1 MSSTLDRR
9 TFLARS
15 AAAAG
20 GGLLSA
26 GALERL
32 NTGVAGAA
40 PGGGHHGDSYGPLA
54 RVADQRGVEVL
65 ALPAGFSYVTF
76 SHSGS
81 TMSDGNPTPLAL
93 DGMSAFHGSSRGE
106 VRLVRNSEDRNLPGV
121 ASVLG
126 DPAAKYDPQA
136 GGGTATLVYDERR
149 RSLVADWVSLNGTIV
164 NCAGGRGLGRRSWIT
179 AEESVG
185 GPENA
190 NEAERFPERH
200 GYLFEVPI
208 KRGPGELEKGQP
220 IREAGR
226 FSHEAVAVD
235 QRTGV
240 VYETEDPGSGRG
252 AGFYR
257 YLPRDPRRLVK
268 GGRLQMLAVR
278 GRPQLD
284 MREGQRVGRRLSV
297 EWVDIDEPDPAY
309 EDLDDPGGVFL
320 QGYAKGGAL
329 FNRLEGCWEDHGRI
343 FFVSTSGG
351 DAKNGDVNPDG
362 YAEGFGQVWEY
373 RAHGR
378 TGTLRLVYESS
389 SATELDSPDN
399 LTVTPRGGLI
409 LCEDDASSAIADTHP
424 LAPGIEN
431 VNRVIGIGRH
441 GGAFE
446 FAVNVL
452 NGSEVAGCCFSPS
465 GRTLFFNLFGRARFT
480 EEPVEGM
487 TCAVTGPW
495 RRGAL

>member
-1 MSSTLDRR
+1 MSTTLDRR
-9 TFLARS
+9 SFIARS

-40 PGGGHHGDSYGPLA
+40 AHRQHHSDSYGPLA

-81 TMSDGNPTPLAL
+81 TMADGNPTPLAL
-93 DGMSAFHGSSRGE
+93 DGMGAFAGRRRGE
-106 VRLVRNSEDRNLPGV
+106 VRLVRNSEDRNLPGEGG
-121 ASVLG
+121 VLG
-126 DPAAKYDPQA
+126 DPGAKYDSEA
-136 GGGTATLVYDERR
+136 GGGTATLVYDEHRR
-149 RSLVADWVSLNGTIV
+149 RLVADWVSLNGTTV
-164 NCAGGRGLGRRSWIT
+164 NCAGGLGLGRRSWIT
-179 AEESVG
+179 AEETVG

-190 NEAERFPERH
+190 SEAERFPQRH

-208 KRGPGELEKGQP
+208 SRGPNELEEGTPLRQ
-220 IREAGR
+220 AGR
-226 FSHEAVAVD
+226 FSHEALAVD
-235 QRTGV
+235 QRLGIL
-240 VYETEDPGSGRG
+240 YETEDPGSGRG

-257 YLPRDPRRLVK
+257 YLPRDPRKLTR

-278 GRPQLD
+278 GRADID
-284 MREGQRVGRRLSV
+284 MREGQRVGRWLDTR
-297 EWVDIDEPDPAY
+297 WVDIDEPDPDY
-309 EDLDDPGGVFL
+309 ENLDDPRGVFA
-320 QGYAKGGAL
+320 QGRAKGGAL

-362 YAEGFGQVWEY
+362 YEEGFGQVWEY
-373 RAHGR
+373 RPSRRGGAV
-378 TGTLRLVYESS
+378 RLVYESGDV
-389 SATELDSPDN
+389 TELDSPDN

-409 LCEDDASSAIADTHP
+409 LCEDDASSAAADTHP

-441 GGAFE
+441 GAAFE

-452 NGSEVAGCCFSPS
+452 NTSEVAGCCFSPS
-465 GRTLFFNLFGRARFT
+465 GRTLFFNLFGRARFS
-480 EEPVEGM
+480 EDPVEGM

-495 RRGAL
+495 RRGPL